1 MEQDLG
7 HGKKRGKRGQKLDE
21 APEKFVDDQGSEAYR
36 GRTGSASASDSTSN
50 SEQSAVDIAAS
61 AAIRSYDADLTVAP
75 AVFPSSAPTSASV
88 FALVLDSPPASSGK
102 KPNALSRGEP
112 REGVVVDRFEGIEGV
127 ELSGQRKRAA
137 KHPSAKPASHAKLR
151 RKKRRVKHRLKGLQ
165 WRSRKRPR
173 MKGFGTRIAKPPKNP
188 KHTDLANAGLFLDGH
203 WENVRYSREWGK
215 WLAWDQTRWVI
226 CPDQSDATERA
237 GDTMRSAE
245 TKARQEG
252 NKQDLD
258 WAIGSQSKARISA
271 MMSLASASK
280 RIVVSTNALD
290 SDPWVL
296 NTSNGMLDL
305 HAGTHWRKQHA
316 RPYRPIRETLC
327 TKIVPVRY
335 NEYAKCPL
343 WDAFLHRAMG
353 GDEDMVDF
361 LRRLA
366 GYSLTGVTNEQAL
379 YFFYG
384 EGANG
389 KSTYLSVLRRLL
401 GEYAIPAPRGLLEAE
416 HNDDHATRLAALYRV
431 RLVIGSE
438 VEADK
443 HLAESLVKDLTGGE
457 QIAARRM
464 REDFWYFEP
473 THKIIMQGN
482 HKPTIVGQDEGIW
495 RRIKVVPWKVCIP
508 KEERDPDLVEKLM
521 VELPGILRWAVEGCL
536 AWQTDGLGLRSDLLE
551 EAVREYR
558 MEQQHLQNMPEIFEA
573 FFNENLEK
581 SDEAKVA
588 RSFVYQLY
596 TQWSAVKGYPV
607 ESADKLARYLQ
618 WSRGVSDGG
627 SVRMKN
633 KGGPAGSPTRSWA
646 LRVRSQP
653 DELDS

>member
-1 MEQDLG
+1 
-7 HGKKRGKRGQKLDE
+7 
-21 APEKFVDDQGSEAYR
+21 
-36 GRTGSASASDSTSN
+36 
-50 SEQSAVDIAAS
+50 
-61 AAIRSYDADLTVAP
+61 
-75 AVFPSSAPTSASV
+75 
-88 FALVLDSPPASSGK
+88 
-102 KPNALSRGEP
+102 
-112 REGVVVDRFEGIEGV
+112 
-127 ELSGQRKRAA
+127 
-137 KHPSAKPASHAKLR
+137 
-151 RKKRRVKHRLKGLQ
+151 
-165 WRSRKRPR
+165 
-173 MKGFGTRIAKPPKNP
+173 MKGFGARTPKPPKNP
-188 KHTDLANAGLFLDGH
+188 KHTDLANAGLFLDKH
-203 WENVRYSREWGK
+203 WQDVRYSREWGK

-226 CPDQSDATERA
+226 CPDQSDPTERA
-237 GDTMRSAE
+237 WETMKAAE
-245 TKARQEG
+245 VNAHNEG

-258 WAIGSQSKARISA
+258 WAISSQSKARVSA
-271 MMSLASASK
+271 MISFASASK

-305 HAGTHWRKQHA
+305 HAGSHWKKQHA
-316 RPYRPIRETLC
+316 RPYKHIPETLC

-343 WDAFLHRAMG
+343 WDAFLYRAMD

-366 GYSLTGVTNEQAL
+366 GYSLTGMTSEQAL

-389 KSTYLSVLRRLL
+389 KSTFLSVLRRLL

-438 VEADK
+438 VEAGK
-443 HLAESLVKDLTGGE
+443 HLAESMVKDLTGGE

-558 MEQQHLQNMPEIFEA
+558 MEQQNLQNMPGILEA
-573 FFNENLEK
+573 FWEENLNYQENWK
-581 SDEAKVA
+581 EPRALVTKVCRNWCEARKYPA
-588 RSFVYQLY
+588 IKAAELSKFLY
-596 TQWSAVKGYPV
+596 RKNVK
-607 ESADKLARYLQ
+607 
-618 WSRGVSDGG
+618 DGG
-627 SVRMKN
+627 TVRHSQFADGIIPVDAWINVRIKN
-633 KGGPAGSPTRSWA
+633 GGQGGDPSGS
-646 LRVRSQP
+646 
-653 DELDS
+653 LDS